1 MGKKKQ
7 GSEKGSHSNDYLKEN
22 KKTENERSATDYEDD
37 ILDPEEMFL
46 TVELEDG
53 TEETYQILKIF
64 EVSGQDYIAVCP
76 TDNSPDVYFYR
87 YFEDEEGNPSIDNI
101 ETDEEFERAIDTF
114 DELLDDEFY
123 EELP

>member
-7 GSEKGSHSNDYLKEN
+7 SGSKDGRSNEVRDN
-22 KKTENERSATDYEDD
+22 KKEKERAVGDYDDD

-53 TEETYQILKIF
+53 SEETYQILKIF
-64 EVSGQDYIAVCP
+64 EAGGQDYIAVCP

-101 ETDEEFERAIDTF
+101 ETDEEFERAIDKF
-114 DELLDDEFY
+114 DELLDDDFF
-123 EELP
+123 EEL

>member
-7 GSEKGSHSNDYLKEN
+7 SGSKDGRSNEVRDN
-22 KKTENERSATDYEDD
+22 KKEKERAVGDYDDD

-53 TEETYQILKIF
+53 SEETYQILKIF
-64 EVSGQDYIAVCP
+64 EVGGQDYIAVCP

-101 ETDEEFERAIDTF
+101 ETDEEFERAIDKF
-114 DELLDDEFY
+114 DELLDDDFF
-123 EELP
+123 EEL